1 MEERNHQGK
10 QRGRKQAMDDMD
22 DNEGTDAFAAA
33 FGIEIFGDDDFTF
46 KDHPTDWRRKPWQR

>member
-1 MEERNHQGK
+1 
-10 QRGRKQAMDDMD
+10 MD